1 MARRRQHRQTES
13 QAGNDFE
20 IPGLEQIN
28 SHCCPPKRRYFR
40 QAVRRL
46 GINHDRIERSAD
58 TSSLSDNY
66 APVFSIGGC
75 IPVFQ
80 FQWRDHFRR
89 WRGALSGR
97 CARSTLRASV
107 RSMPQL
113 KSGDLPL
120 SAVDPRCTYGFPLLE
135 QPDPLSF
142 SGAGDR
148 QTLMHAMGGTG
159 RLGRLNYG

>member
-20 IPGLEQIN
+20 IPDLEQIN

-107 RSMPQL
+107 RSMQQL

-120 SAVDPRCTYGFPLLE
+120 QQLTQGAPMDSRCSGQLSRCPFPEPVIGKPLCMLWAE
-135 QPDPLSF
+135 QV
-142 SGAGDR
+142 G
-148 QTLMHAMGGTG
+148 
-159 RLGRLNYG
+159 